1 MKGSVD
7 MTHGPIAGKTMK
19 FALFLAATGMM
30 QQLFNAID
38 AVIMGQFVGK
48 EAMAAVGS
56 SVPLVAFIITF
67 FIGISLGANVV
78 IARLTGAGKR
88 EKITAA
94 VHTSLF
100 FALLAGLSMLV
111 VGEIL
116 AEPILGLLMVP
127 EELMPLSLLYLRIIF
142 LALPGVLLYN
152 FSSAIF
158 RSQGDTRT
166 PMVCLGIAGIL
177 KVIVSF
183 SLVVFFHFGV
193 AAVAIST
200 ACATLLSSGLLLCLL
215 SHTKMAVRIS
225 PGLMKIDGSLLAE
238 ILRIGVPAGMQGAVF
253 SLSNIVIQAAI
264 NSLGSDV
271 MAASAA
277 AFNLEI
283 LAYIFVNAFGQACTT
298 FVGQNYGAG
307 KRDRCF
313 RVARITTFQNLA
325 FTILLGGLII
335 YFGRPLMHLFTTDES
350 VVSYGI
356 IRIRYILLAEPL
368 NLMIEMI
375 SGFLRGFGISFA
387 PAVIVV
393 TGICGSRVL
402 YVATV
407 FTWISTFPVLMAVY
421 PLSWAITAAGLLIL
435 LWWEWKK
442 IRGTADPSGKAGR
455 SLK

>member
-78 IARLTGAGKR
+78 IARLTGAGNR
-88 EKITAA
+88 EKITDA
-94 VHTSLF
+94 VHTSLL

-152 FSSAIF
+152 FASAIF

-183 SLVVFFHFGV
+183 CLVVFFHFGV

-200 ACATLLSSGLLLCLL
+200 TCATLLSSGLLVSLL
-215 SHTKMAVRIS
+215 SHTKMAVRVS
-225 PGLMKIDGSLLAE
+225 PGHMKIHGALLEE

-264 NSLGSDV
+264 NSLGADV

-307 KRDRCF
+307 NRARCF
-313 RVARITTFQNLA
+313 QVAKITTAQNLA
-325 FTILLGGLII
+325 FTIILGGLII
-335 YFGRPLMHLFTTDES
+335 YFGRPLMHLFTADES
-350 VVSYGI
+350 VISYGI

-387 PAVIVV
+387 PAAIVV

-407 FTWISTFPVLMAVY
+407 FSRVSTFPVLMAVY

-442 IRGTADPSGKAGR
+442 IKGNR
-455 SLK
+455 

>member
-7 MTHGPIAGKTMK
+7 MTHGPIGGKTLK

-38 AVIMGQFVGK
+38 AIIMGQFVGK

-78 IARLTGAGKR
+78 IARFTGAGER
-88 EKITAA
+88 EKVSAA
-94 VHTSLF
+94 VHTSLV
-100 FALLAGLSMLV
+100 FALLAGFSMLV
-111 VGEIL
+111 LGEL
-116 AEPILGLLMVP
+116 VAPHVLSLLMVP
-127 EELMPLSLLYLRIIF
+127 NELMPEALLYLRIIF

-152 FSSAIF
+152 FASAIF

-166 PMVCLGIAGIL
+166 PMVCLGLAGIL

-183 SLVVFFHFGV
+183 TLVVFFHFGV

-200 ACATLLSSGLLLCLL
+200 TCATLLSSTMLVGLL
-215 SHTKMAVRIS
+215 SHTKMAVRVR
-225 PGLMKIDGSLLAE
+225 GKELKINGALLSE

-264 NSLGSDV
+264 NSLGADV

-307 KRDRCF
+307 NRARCF
-313 RVARITTFQNLA
+313 QVAKITTFQNLA
-325 FTILLGGLII
+325 FTIFLGGLII
-335 YFGRPLMHLFTTDES
+335 YFGRPLMHLFTADEA
-350 VVSYGI
+350 VISYGI

-387 PAVIVV
+387 PAAIVV

-407 FTWISTFPVLMAVY
+407 FTSFSTFPVLMAVY
-421 PLSWAITAAGLLIL
+421 PLSWAITAAGLLVL

-442 IRGTADPSGKAGR
+442 IRGNVEGG
-455 SLK
+455 